1 MTARRGSLRRRVA
14 VLVAGSVAVAVV
26 LVAVLTWLVVSSQ
39 VRASLDTA
47 LDREAT
53 RVQRLVRVDA
63 DWTGEGSEQCRYAA
77 EPACVRLVETADEV
91 GSGTGPLQTTEAA
104 LAVAR
109 GDQLRAR
116 WTAGPVR
123 VVAVPTRPGEAA
135 LVGVP
140 TRQADLALARTAVA
154 LTATGGVG
162 VVLAG
167 LLGWAAATV
176 GLRPVRRLD
185 EAVRR
190 VRDSADPHDHVDLAS
205 TSPDDELG
213 RLAVAVDS
221 MLVELAAADDAQ
233 RAFVA
238 DASHELRTPLTTLRT
253 NVQLLTADRPLR
265 PGTRAALGAAL
276 GEEVAAMTRTVDD
289 LVELA
294 GDDRPRT
301 AELVVE
307 DVVAAARAAVAA
319 TSRRAPGVE
328 VRTDLPGAPVGVRVP
343 AGRLGRLLDVVL
355 DNAVKY
361 GAGGAVEVRVV
372 SGTPG
377 DGVVVVTVTDHGV
390 GIPAD
395 ERERVFDRFHR
406 APAARGLP
414 GSGLGLAIAAQ
425 VVARAGGT
433 ITAEARADGG
443 AGTTIRLVLP
453 AG

>member
-63 DWTGEGSEQCRYAA
+63 DWTGEGSEECRYAS
-77 EPACVRLVETADEV
+77 EPACVRLVEVDDEV
-91 GSGTGPLQTTEAA
+91 GDGTGPLRTTEAA

-109 GDQLRAR
+109 GDQPRAR
-116 WTAGPVR
+116 WTTGPAR
-123 VVAVPTRPGEAA
+123 VVAVPIRPGEAA

-140 TRQADLALARTAVA
+140 TRQADVALTRTAVS
-154 LTATGGVG
+154 LTATGAVG

-167 LLGWAAATV
+167 LLGWTAATL

-205 TSPDDELG
+205 DSADDELG
-213 RLAVAVDS
+213 RLAVAFDS

-253 NVQLLTADRPLR
+253 NVQLLTGDRALP
-265 PGTRAALGAAL
+265 PGTRTALATAL

-294 GDDRPRT
+294 GDDRRA
-301 AELVVE
+301 AELVSE
-307 DVVAAARAAVAA
+307 DVVSVARATLAA

-328 VRTDLPGAPVGVRVP
+328 LRTELPDAPVDVRVP
-343 AGRLGRLLDVVL
+343 PGRLGRLLDVVL

-361 GAGGAVEVRVV
+361 GAGGAIDVRVV
-372 SGTPG
+372 RAAA
-377 DGVVVVTVTDHGV
+377 DVVVTVSDRGV
-390 GIPAD
+390 GIPVD

-425 VVARAGGT
+425 VVERAGGT
-433 ITAEARADGG
+433 ITAEERSDGG
-443 AGTTIRLVLP
+443 CGTTIRVVLR